1 MLILYVVNVSCSG
14 NSNRK
19 GSTHSTDVPTPL
31 GHASLLEESPGAIS
45 EGEMEMTVY
54 PIYPSTRMY
63 SVHNFITSIDLAISK
78 YVLISLD
85 QSIQSLP

>member
-1 MLILYVVNVSCSG
+1 MFNMFYADSMLILYVVNVSCSG

-45 EGEMEMTVY
+45 EDEMEMTVY
-54 PIYPSTRMY
+54 PLVNIQK
-63 SVHNFITSIDLAISK
+63 AIENGH
-78 YVLISLD
+78 L
-85 QSIQSLP
+85 